1 MLLGS
6 MSTISFANTNTDIT
20 HAGPIVGG
28 QTTDSSDDLPE
39 VPLIFRNVT
48 GIINDEFTRPH
59 IPPIRPTKDGRV
71 GVVSQIYNDGVAFVL
86 LNPEKLDQP
95 SLLSERGASII
106 SQSEPYLVSNELLE
120 APLGFQ
126 HGTLCEANTS
136 NPSERQNPYTCGENG
151 DQDCYDVIYV
161 GGESVSRD
169 LSVLIGAVNEGSV
182 PDSNHDI
189 LYSVPMT
196 VTVSNP
202 KTPGAFISD
211 ISVDQRAIKRA
222 EKPYQASTF
231 EHITPGD
238 GRLLIMRSGN
248 QALTWFNENT
258 QQYVSDAYDIV
269 YSVGDDNAEPCDIEQ
284 WTHLYPISHAPYH
297 SLVKSRYDFA
307 ANPFR
312 DPMGHIIRDGDEF
325 KGTYP
330 WMDSKAKNLTMTVLP
345 GPNLYGAPNTGVT
358 GARYPTRC
366 VIDGC
371 DESQLQDV
379 PNQHQG
385 FVIMGSW
392 TQGKAVLLDGVLN
405 DIDFELPQHDERHS
419 YVKLYQ
425 PGTGTHGTETGEV
438 RMGSSRQVGN
448 EFAPIGTSRNTTI
461 FDSVEARF
469 NYLQN
474 LIPIMPKDVVWHAS
488 SGRNSDEFAFDDYVD
503 PNAFIISNMVGAVNF
518 NEGNYVFGRYYDGWN
533 KELQAFSDPVYV
545 QNSSTALR
553 DQWVVPN
560 YGEVH
565 NGRLEPAAVGG
576 IRGKGIWLNGQ
587 DSYVQYDIEPQPRR
601 INAYPWFVSLFIDT
615 RAEPSELPVLTEQA
629 LISFPDG
636 SELTLLGDSTLN
648 FRDTQGNIVNQS
660 ILSRPVENM
669 QWHQI
674 ALNIHPDGKRV
685 RVYHNGFPLQE
696 WRADDNAEPIFQFSE
711 GALLLGKS
719 TQAGVSPFNGWM
731 DEFKVYA
738 HSVTLESVCN
748 HAHGTLLALEEDY
761 QGELSEVSANYSA
774 EQQAIVS
781 QELSMKGAEPHNR
794 YVCFSNNEQEF
805 GINTHQLPEN
815 TVAIGRYIN
824 FPEGPLYHDAPRPD
838 SRFNQFC
845 LTCHQPESTPA

>member
-1 MLLGS
+1 MPKINNNRSLAYIWAVWSVILLSS
-6 MSTISFANTNTDIT
+6 MSTISFANTNSDIT

-28 QTTDSSDDLPE
+28 QASDSSDGLPE

-59 IPPIRPTKDGRV
+59 IPPVRPTKDGRV
-71 GVVSQIYNDGVAFVL
+71 GVISQIYNDGVAFVL

-95 SLLSERGASII
+95 SLLSEPGASII
-106 SQSEPYLVSNELLE
+106 SQSEPYLVSNALLE

-126 HGTLCEANTS
+126 HGTLCEPNTS
-136 NPSERQNPYTCGENG
+136 NSSERQNPYTCGENG
-151 DQDCYDVIYV
+151 EQDCYDVTYV
-161 GGESVSRD
+161 GGESISRD

-196 VTVSNP
+196 VTVANP
-202 KTPGAFISD
+202 KTPSAFISD

-269 YSVGDDNAEPCDIEQ
+269 YSVGDDNAEPCDIDQ

-392 TQGKAVLLDGVLN
+392 TQGKAVLLDGILN
-405 DIDFELPQHDERHS
+405 DIDFELPQHDDRHS

-425 PGTGTHGTETGEV
+425 SGTGIHGTETGEV

-503 PNAFIISNMVGAVNF
+503 PNAFIIS
-518 NEGNYVFGRYYDGWN
+518 R
-533 KELQAFSDPVYV
+533 EL
-545 QNSSTALR
+545 
-553 DQWVVPN
+553 
-560 YGEVH
+560 
-565 NGRLEPAAVGG
+565 
-576 IRGKGIWLNGQ
+576 
-587 DSYVQYDIEPQPRR
+587 
-601 INAYPWFVSLFIDT
+601 
-615 RAEPSELPVLTEQA
+615 
-629 LISFPDG
+629 
-636 SELTLLGDSTLN
+636 
-648 FRDTQGNIVNQS
+648 
-660 ILSRPVENM
+660 
-669 QWHQI
+669 
-674 ALNIHPDGKRV
+674 
-685 RVYHNGFPLQE
+685 
-696 WRADDNAEPIFQFSE
+696 DD
-711 GALLLGKS
+711 
-719 TQAGVSPFNGWM
+719 
-731 DEFKVYA
+731 
-738 HSVTLESVCN
+738 
-748 HAHGTLLALEEDY
+748 
-761 QGELSEVSANYSA
+761 
-774 EQQAIVS
+774 
-781 QELSMKGAEPHNR
+781 
-794 YVCFSNNEQEF
+794 
-805 GINTHQLPEN
+805 
-815 TVAIGRYIN
+815 
-824 FPEGPLYHDAPRPD
+824 
-838 SRFNQFC
+838 
-845 LTCHQPESTPA
+845 